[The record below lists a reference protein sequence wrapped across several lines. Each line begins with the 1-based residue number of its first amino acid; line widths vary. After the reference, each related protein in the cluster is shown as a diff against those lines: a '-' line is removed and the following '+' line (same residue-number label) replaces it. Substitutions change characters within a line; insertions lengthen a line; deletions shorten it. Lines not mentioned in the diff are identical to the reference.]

1 MEIDKKMLLEI
12 FRIPSL
18 SGEESRMATYIK
30 QKLDSLGIEYEED
43 SKGNVFNFSGKKPFL
58 NAHMDTV
65 QDLDDFYLAGLISI
79 KEDCILDGLGVIGG
93 DDKCGIYIILRMLE
107 KGHDINF
114 AFTVSE
120 EIGTIG
126 SGFLASTKE
135 KELKLCLY
143 GLTLDRK
150 GNSDIICYDNS
161 YGTIEFE
168 NALKAV
174 GNEFGYTPASGILSD
189 ADEFNKF
196 MSCANLSVGYY
207 RQHTKKE
214 FVILR
219 DLMNAELYVDKILE
233 KVQMKFAIPE
243 PKIRNYSSYL
253 SDGSYYGYDPYDD
266 FYYGKKE
273 TGTIKDLKEQDEE
286 DLYYRELE
294 EELYYRELEK
304 DFLDGSC
311 MTCGENSELIYVKSL
326 KGFYCPGCIID
337 IAEELVELIEMNVL

>member
-1 MEIDKKMLLEI
+1 MDIDRKMLKEI

-18 SGEESRMATYIK
+18 SGDESKMANYIK
-30 QKLDSLGIEYEED
+30 GKLVSLGISYEED
-43 SKGNVFNFSGKKPFL
+43 EKGNVFKFTGKKPFL

-65 QDLDDFYLAGLISI
+65 QDLDDFYLASLITI

-126 SGFLASTKE
+126 SGFLADTKA
-135 KELKLCLY
+135 KELKECLY

-150 GNSDIICYDNS
+150 GNTDIICFDNS

-168 NALKAV
+168 NALEFV
-174 GNEFGYTPASGILSD
+174 GKEFGYKPAMGVLSD

-214 FVILR
+214 FVILE
-219 DLMNAELYVDKILE
+219 DLAKAEKYVESILKE
-233 KVQMKFAIPE
+233 VQRKFAIPE
-243 PKIRNYSSYL
+243 PKYTKVCGYPGVYGRGGYY
-253 SDGSYYGYDPYDD
+253 DSYYDEFDAEHSIKTKDWAKEIDNFIDD
-266 FYYGKKE
+266 EDDYYEKIEKE
-273 TGTIKDLKEQDEE
+273 
-286 DLYYRELE
+286 
-294 EELYYRELEK
+294 
-304 DFLDGSC
+304 FLSSSC
-311 MTCGENSELIYVKSL
+311 ECCGEEADLFFVKTL
-326 KGFYCPGCIID
+326 QGFYCPKCMID
-337 IAEELVELIEMNVL
+337 IAEELVEQIELNVL